1 MIENIDENMGRLMGK
16 LEEWDLY
23 KDTILI
29 FMSDNGMTGGGSG
42 RLGQDVAKGYP
53 FYNAGMKGLKG
64 SAEEGGVR
72 VPFLVRWDGGWKAG
86 RDIETLSAH
95 IDVLPT
101 FAEIAGIKTLPK
113 GQVEGRSF
121 LPLLTGK
128 KKKLPD
134 NRYLFTHR
142 GRWTTGTD
150 PDEHKTF
157 NYSVRSEKWRYVA
170 PQSARKGNKSPGS
183 LYQMKKDP
191 GQKTNIID
199 KHPRVVKKMQAAY
212 EKFWAEARPLMVNEG
227 VPMSKTRPF
236 HVWHAEQLKNG
247 GIPDWVEPE
256 L

>member
-1 MIENIDENMGRLMGK
+1 

-23 KDTILI
+23 KDTVLI

-42 RLGQDVAKGYP
+42 RMGQEVAKGYP
-53 FYNAGMKGLKG
+53 FFNAGMKGLKG

-72 VPFLVRWDGGWKAG
+72 VPFLVRWDGQWQAG
-86 RDIETLSAH
+86 RDIPTLSAH

-101 FAEIAGIKTLPK
+101 FAEIAGIKKLPL

-128 KKKLPD
+128 KKRLPD

-142 GRWTTGTD
+142 GRWPTGTN

-157 NYSVRSEKWRYVA
+157 NYSIRNEKWRYVA
-170 PQSARKGNKSPGS
+170 PQSARKGTKTQGS
-183 LYQMKKDP
+183 LYNMKNDP
-191 GQKTNIID
+191 GQKTNVIE

-212 EKFWAEARPLMVNEG
+212 EQFWSEARPLMVNEG
-227 VPMSKTRPF
+227 VPMSKTRPY
-236 HVWHAEQLKNG
+236 HVWFDEQTKNG
-247 GIPDWVEPE
+247 RIPEWKEPE